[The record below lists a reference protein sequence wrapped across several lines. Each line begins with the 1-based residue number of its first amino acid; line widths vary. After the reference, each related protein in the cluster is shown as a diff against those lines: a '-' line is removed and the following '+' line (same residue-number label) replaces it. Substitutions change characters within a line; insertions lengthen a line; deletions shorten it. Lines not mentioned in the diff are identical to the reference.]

1 MPKKLYK
8 YTLQYGAETLDC
20 EPTNWA
26 DFQVAV
32 AREDHTLKRD
42 FTTDLTFSGA
52 ASKLLQS
59 AYASTSKATI
69 VTLKVERLR
78 STDWA
83 YIHFRTL
90 RANFIGFTLDKG
102 LSTLSFYE
110 DTLRLSI
117 ENLKDVE
124 YTLDVPQTRT
134 IGYDGVGKVRNNTL
148 SLFSGECS
156 TIGTTAI
163 RFLPPSTHQSEYST
177 NVTFLRPDGLEYG
190 RTRFKAL
197 QDCVVSLKV
206 HLGAL
211 AISCYGSYTYAG
223 GKMQVIRLRGGAFT
237 VLYEYNATSSK
248 SIRYGIRDVFEIP
261 EQNHSFGLFEGDEI
275 FLAYL
280 PSLGANSVSVSYG
293 LDTLNTYIQ
302 VTDTSDSPYQDYRI
316 TALTPEEVC
325 RGILTKMGINATVT
339 IPTISS
345 YWDVYLSGKDSLAQK
360 ADAKI
365 VTTWKDIV
373 EFMYMLGYAVDYT
386 DTSVVFSLITDNYQD
401 IEAEEVDILSDFS
414 TVDDD
419 TNVFSSVVV
428 GYDTSDSDVEDGEKD
443 IMCKNTFTLNKNV
456 DKKLEITT
464 KYKASPYTIES
475 AIKSAREDSS
485 KTKSTDSD
493 IFVFVVKKD
502 TYEISYT
509 SEADTYISNMLV
521 LETLSGYTTYNVL
534 LNQDYTYKISGFLDG
549 GKIHLLFVKNG
560 VGIAYENILDD
571 TTFADYIL
579 ESVGAD
585 SVYIV
590 NKDTTPFSIQAIRKN
605 AELYRDRVSTTISET
620 NYNEPISPMRIL
632 LRHSR
637 YLGISMV
644 GLNVDSYTP
653 EFYNIYDDAYISEDL
668 VVEPLVGY
676 TTYEVTVDPKYYYI
690 VSGFLEGGMIHYL
703 FDNSGVEVSHSTLSE
718 DTTFTDFLIHTP
730 KSDTLYITNKSSVPF
745 SILAVKAYKDMTFE
759 STERSAEAVIQLPYE
774 DEPLSENQTDSS
786 AIQTN
791 LNDPLFLPVMYR
803 FKSAYN
809 LESMSD
815 LFVNKYYKFLD
826 KNTGIMHKGFIYSLS
841 LQLAQ
846 LRECEFQMLSYDI

>member
-1 MPKKLYK
+1 MPNKLYK

-20 EPTNWA
+20 EPINWA

-32 AREDHTLKRD
+32 SREEHTLKRD

-52 ASKLLQS
+52 ASKFLQS

-117 ENLKDVE
+117 ENLKDIE

-134 IGYDGVGKVRNNTL
+134 IGYDGIGRVRNNTL
-148 SLFSGECS
+148 SLYSGECS
-156 TIGTTAI
+156 IIGTTTL
-163 RFLPPSTHQSEYST
+163 RYLPPSTHQSEYST

-197 QDCVVSLKV
+197 EDCVVSLKV
-206 HLGAL
+206 HLGTL
-211 AISCYGSYTYAG
+211 AISCYFNYWSGGAYSG
-223 GKMQVIRLRGGAFT
+223 GKMQVVRLRGGVFS
-237 VLYEYNATSSK
+237 VLYEYSATSFT
-248 SIRYGIRDVFEIP
+248 SIRGGIRDVFEVP
-261 EQNHSFGLFEGDEI
+261 EMNYSIGLFEGDEI

-280 PSLGANSVSVSYG
+280 GYAGAVSVSVSYG
-293 LDTLNTYIQ
+293 LDTVNTYIQ
-302 VTDTSDSPYQDYRI
+302 VTDTSNSPYQNYKI
-316 TALTPEEVC
+316 TALTPYEAC
-325 RGILTKMGINATVT
+325 HGILTKMGVSAAVS
-339 IPTISS
+339 IPTIND
-345 YWDVYLSGKDSLAQK
+345 YWDVYLAGKDSLAQK
-360 ADAKI
+360 SDAKI
-365 VTTWKDIV
+365 ITTWKDIV
-373 EFMYMLGYAVDYT
+373 EFLYMLGYAVDYT

-401 IEAEEVDILSDFS
+401 IEADEVDILSDFS

-509 SEADTYISNMLV
+509 SDEDTYISDTLM
-521 LETLSGYTTYNVL
+521 LETLPGYTTYNVL
-534 LNQDYTYKISGFLDG
+534 LNQDYIYKISGFLDG
-549 GKIHLLFVKNG
+549 GKIHVLFVKDG
-560 VGIAYENILDD
+560 VGVAYENILDD
-571 TTFADYIL
+571 TTFTDYVL
-579 ESVGAD
+579 ESVDAD

-590 NKDTTPFSIQAIRKN
+590 NKDTSEFSIESVRKD
-605 AELYRDRVSTTISET
+605 AELYRDRTSTTIIET

-632 LRHSR
+632 LIHGK
-637 YLGISMV
+637 YLGVSFVGMSTNMV
-644 GLNVDSYTP
+644 
-653 EFYNIYDDAYISEDL
+653 
-668 VVEPLVGY
+668 
-676 TTYEVTVDPKYYYI
+676 
-690 VSGFLEGGMIHYL
+690 
-703 FDNSGVEVSHSTLSE
+703 
-718 DTTFTDFLIHTP
+718 
-730 KSDTLYITNKSSVPF
+730 
-745 SILAVKAYKDMTFE
+745 FE
-759 STERSAEAVIQLPYE
+759 STERSSDATIQLPYE
-774 DEPLSENQTDSS
+774 TEPLNENEATSS
-786 AIQTN
+786 VLQSA
-791 LNDPLFLPVMYR
+791 LNSPLFLPVMFR

-809 LESMSD
+809 LQSMSD

-841 LQLAQ
+841 LQLAM

>member
-20 EPTNWA
+20 EPTNWV

-59 AYASTSKATI
+59 AYNATSKATI

-134 IGYDGVGKVRNNTL
+134 IGYDGIEKVRNNTL
-148 SLFSGECS
+148 SLLSGGCS
-156 TIGTTAI
+156 VIGTTII
-163 RFLPPSTHQSEYST
+163 RYLPPSTHQSEYST

-211 AISCYGSYTYAG
+211 AISCFFRYSGSSVYTG
-223 GKMQVIRLRGGAFT
+223 GKMQILRLRGGAFT

-248 SIRYGIRDVFEIP
+248 SIRDGIRDVFEVP
-261 EQNHSFGLFEGDEI
+261 EQNHSLGLFEGDEI

-280 PSLGANSVSVSYG
+280 PSLGAYSVSVSYG

-302 VTDTSDSPYQDYRI
+302 VTEASASPYQDYRI

-325 RGILTKMGINATVT
+325 KRILTKMGLTATVA

-414 TVDDD
+414 TADDE

-456 DKKLEITT
+456 DNKLEITT

-475 AIKSAREDSS
+475 SIKSAREDSS
-485 KTKSTDSD
+485 KTNSTDSN

-502 TYEISYT
+502 DYQIDYT
-509 SEADTYISNMLV
+509 SEENTYLSDTLM
-521 LETLSGYTTYNVL
+521 LETISGYTTYNVL

-549 GKIHLLFVKNG
+549 GKIHLLFVKDG
-560 VGIAYENILDD
+560 VGVAYENILDD
-571 TTFADYIL
+571 TAFTDYVL

-590 NKDTTPFSIQAIRKN
+590 NKDTTPFSIQAIRKD

-632 LRHSR
+632 LIHSR

-644 GLNVDSYTP
+644 GL
-653 EFYNIYDDAYISEDL
+653 E
-668 VVEPLVGY
+668 
-676 TTYEVTVDPKYYYI
+676 
-690 VSGFLEGGMIHYL
+690 
-703 FDNSGVEVSHSTLSE
+703 
-718 DTTFTDFLIHTP
+718 
-730 KSDTLYITNKSSVPF
+730 SVYP
-745 SILAVKAYKDMTFE
+745 VFE
-759 STERSAEAVIQLPYE
+759 SSERNADAEIRLNYE
-774 DEPLSENQTDSS
+774 SSSLSENSTITDAFYTALS
-786 AIQTN
+786 N
-791 LNDPLFLPVMYR
+791 PLFLPAMYR